1 MLIEKNIYVCDDFD
15 FNLDSC
21 VKEMNLFLKRR
32 KITDLQYMIP
42 NEGHYYVT
50 SLPHFNYYE
59 AELLIEHSSLTQSVS
74 LVNYI
79 YNFLENI
86 KM

>member
-15 FNLDSC
+15 FTLDSC

-42 NEGHYYVT
+42 NEGRYYVI

-59 AELLIEHSSLTQSVS
+59 AELLIERSSLTQSVS
-74 LVNYI
+74 QSGKLY
-79 YNFLENI
+79 
-86 KM
+86 K